1 MKTRVFSGNNPSLMY
16 LQSFNE
22 LMVNGDECAPRGKRI
37 KELRPVVFEF
47 ENPCN
52 RVTFL
57 RGRKIN
63 PFFQLAEA
71 LWIVSGHSDV
81 EFLDAFNKNM
91 RTFSDDGKYF
101 NASYGE
107 RIRYFTKNDLHG
119 IILNPVDQLQDAYFK
134 LKDDHDTRQA
144 VIVISNPL
152 FDNFRYTK
160 GEQGKDIACNLT
172 ITFKIR
178 DNKLD
183 MTVFNRSNDIIYG
196 LFGANLCQF
205 SSIQELMASWLEVEV
220 GTYTHITDSLHTY
233 LDSYGAGENEAIL
246 DSHPE
251 IGNVVLDDFSNYEES
266 VDFVFDSEPRMNMS
280 YEKFDAFLSFFWN
293 GIVGNIFNDSVV
305 SESYEQLCSTL
316 HSDKFNEATDS
327 YWLLTIDAMI
337 AYRLVRLGNYK
348 GCLEIIKKFIP
359 DSRWKV
365 SMIYFMK
372 SLIHT
377 KNKYEDSSMYEDCV
391 NIYNSIVEDL
401 KNSVKSDSEVLGKY
415 LSV

>member
-1 MKTRVFSGNNPSLMY
+1 MKTRVFSGNNPSLLY

-22 LMVNGDECAPRGKRI
+22 LMVNGDECAPRGKKI
-37 KELRPVVFEF
+37 KELRPAVFEF

-91 RTFSDDGKYF
+91 KTFSDDGKYF

-134 LKDDHDTRQA
+134 LKDDADTRQA

-160 GEQGKDIACNLT
+160 GEQGKDIACNLI

-178 DNKLD
+178 DNKLN

-205 SSIQELMASWLEVEV
+205 STIQELMASWLGVEV

-233 LDSYGAGENEAIL
+233 LDSYGSGENKSIL
-246 DSHPE
+246 DSHPG
-251 IGNVVLDDFSNYEES
+251 IGDTVVEDFGMYDES
-266 VDFVFDSEPRMNMS
+266 IDFEFDSEPRMNMS
-280 YEKFDAFLSFFWN
+280 YEKFDAFLSFFWG
-293 GIVGNIFNDSVV
+293 GIVGNLFNDAVV
-305 SESYEQLCSTL
+305 STQYKQLCDTL
-316 HSDKFNEATDS
+316 HSEKFNDAVDS
-327 YWLLTIDAMI
+327 YWLMTVDAMV
-337 AYRLVRLGNYK
+337 AYRLVRLGKYRE
-348 GCLEIIKKFIP
+348 CLEVIKDYIP
-359 DSRWKV
+359 NSRWKV
-365 SMIYFMK
+365 SMMYFLK
-372 SLIHT
+372 SVI
-377 KNKYEDSSMYEDCV
+377 KNKCNDSGEYNDCLDK
-391 NIYNSIVEDL
+391 YNSIVSDL
-401 KNSVKSDSEVLGKY
+401 KESVKCDPEVLEKY
-415 LSV
+415 LEM

>member
-1 MKTRVFSGNNPSLMY
+1 MKIFTGNNPSLLY

-22 LMVNGDECAPRGKRI
+22 LMVYGDEYAPRGKKI
-37 KELRPVVFEF
+37 KELRPVTFEF
-47 ENPCN
+47 TDPRN

-63 PFFQLAEA
+63 PFFNLAES
-71 LWIVSGHSDV
+71 LWIISGHSDV

-91 RTFSDDGKYF
+91 KNFSDDGKYF

-119 IILNPVDQLQDAYFK
+119 IILNPVDQLQDAYLK

-160 GEQGKDIACNLT
+160 VEQGKDIACNLI

-178 DNKLD
+178 DGKLC

-205 SSIQELMASWLEVEV
+205 STIQELMASWLGVEV

-233 LDSYGAGENEAIL
+233 LDSYGSGENKSIL
-246 DSHPE
+246 DCHAG
-251 IGNVVLDDFSNYEES
+251 IGNSVVEDFSMYEES
-266 VDFVFDSEPRMNMS
+266 IDFEFGTEPRMSMS
-280 YEKFDAFLSFFWN
+280 YEKFDAFLSFFW
-293 GIVGNIFNDSVV
+293 GGVVGNLFNDTIV
-305 SESYEQLCSTL
+305 STQYKQLCDTI
-316 HSDKFNEATDS
+316 HNEKFNNTVDL
-327 YWLLTIDAMI
+327 YWLMTIDAML
-337 AYRLVRLGNYK
+337 AYRLVRLGKYK
-348 GCLEIIKKFIP
+348 ECLEVINDYIP
-359 DSRWKV
+359 NSRWKV
-365 SMIYFMK
+365 SMMYFLK
-372 SLIHT
+372 NTIKT
-377 KNKYEDSSMYEDCV
+377 KCNDSDEYNACIEKYNM
-391 NIYNSIVEDL
+391 IVEDL
-401 KNSVKSDSEVLGKY
+401 KNSVLHDADVLGEY
-415 LSV
+415 LAL

>member
-22 LMVNGDECAPRGKRI
+22 LMVDGDECAPRGKKI
-37 KELRPVVFEF
+37 KELRPAVFEF

-91 RTFSDDGKYF
+91 KTFSDDGKYF

-119 IILNPVDQLQDAYFK
+119 IILNPVDQLQDAFFK
-134 LKDDHDTRQA
+134 LKDDADTRQS

-160 GEQGKDIACNLT
+160 VEHGKDIACNLV

-178 DNKLD
+178 DNKLN

-205 SSIQELMASWLEVEV
+205 STIQELMASWLGVEV
-220 GTYTHITDSLHTY
+220 GTYIHITDSLHTY
-233 LDSYGAGENEAIL
+233 LDSYGSGENKSIL
-246 DSHPE
+246 DSHPG
-251 IGNVVLDDFSNYEES
+251 IGDTVVEDFGVYDES
-266 VDFVFDSEPRMNMS
+266 IDFEFDSEPRMNMS
-280 YEKFDAFLSFFWN
+280 YETFDAFLSFFWG
-293 GIVGNIFNDSVV
+293 GIVGNLFNDTVV
-305 SESYEQLCSTL
+305 STQYKQLCDTL
-316 HSDKFNEATDS
+316 HSERFNDAVDS
-327 YWLLTIDAMI
+327 YWLMTVDAMV
-337 AYRLVRLGNYK
+337 AYRLVRLGKYSE
-348 GCLEIIKKFIP
+348 CLDVIKDYIP
-359 DSRWKV
+359 NSRWKV
-365 SMIYFMK
+365 SMMYFLR
-372 SLIHT
+372 SVI
-377 KNKYEDSSMYEDCV
+377 KNKCNDSGEYNDCLGK
-391 NIYNSIVEDL
+391 YNSIVSDL
-401 KNSVKSDSEVLGKY
+401 RESVKCDPEVLERY
-415 LSV
+415 LAM